1 MTGAPHISAP
11 DLEGLD
17 DLSARTF
24 RAFHRALRLHHRALM
39 RAFARHGIHHG
50 QAMCLRLLAFAPDVT
65 QRDLARALHVSS
77 PTVTRMVGSME
88 KAGLVRRRPDDADA
102 RLVRVELTEAGR
114 AQEREMHA
122 AAGEYV
128 EPHVRGADR
137 EGAARARAPPREARR
152 PHRAGRRRGGRGGVV
167 IGLLRAGLRPYRWL
181 IVLVVILT
189 LAQVI
194 ANLYLPTLN
203 ADIINNGVVKGD
215 TTYIIGVGGIMLAV
229 TLVSALAA
237 IASVYF
243 GSKTSMSLGRDTRGA
258 LFRRVQKFSQ
268 AEVNRFGAPSLITR
282 TTNDVQQVQ
291 MVVLMMLN
299 VVLMAPMMAVGGVIM
314 ALRLNVTLSTVILV
328 AIPIMGAFIG
338 FVITRATPLFMSM
351 QKKIDRINQ
360 VTREFLSG
368 VRVIR
373 AFDRTAYE
381 ERRFDVANEDLTDTA
396 LKVGRLFALV
406 FPAVTLIMNFTTIA
420 IMWFGGRQIADG
432 TMPIG
437 DLTAFLQY
445 VFMILFSVLMAT
457 FMFVMVPRAA
467 VSAQRIMEVLDT
479 EPGIVDPER
488 PLPDVAEAG
497 VVEFRDVEFRYP
509 GAEEPVLSGISFT
522 ARPGQTTAIVGSTGS
537 GKTTLIS
544 LIPRFYEVTS
554 GAVLVDGADVRELS
568 QQDLWRRIGLV
579 PQKSFLFSGTVAENL
594 RVGDEQAADER
605 LWHYLEIAQGRDF
618 VEEMPEGL
626 ETHVAQGGAS
636 VSGGQRQRLAVARAL
651 AKRAKIQIYDD
662 SFSALDSSTDAR
674 LRAALRRHTAD
685 ATVIIVAQRVGTI
698 MHADQ
703 IIVLDD
709 DGTIAGIGT
718 HDDLLEQSET
728 YREIVTSQL
737 GAEGVA

>member
-1 MTGAPHISAP
+1 VI
-11 DLEGLD
+11 
-17 DLSARTF
+17 
-24 RAFHRALRLHHRALM
+24 
-39 RAFARHGIHHG
+39 
-50 QAMCLRLLAFAPDVT
+50 RLLRT
-65 QRDLARALHVSS
+65 
-77 PTVTRMVGSME
+77 
-88 KAGLVRRRPDDADA
+88 
-102 RLVRVELTEAGR
+102 
-114 AQEREMHA
+114 
-122 AAGEYV
+122 
-128 EPHVRGADR
+128 
-137 EGAARARAPPREARR
+137 
-152 PHRAGRRRGGRGGVV
+152 
-167 IGLLRAGLRPYRWL
+167 GLRPYSWL
-181 IVLVVILT
+181 IVVVVILT

-203 ADIINNGVVKGD
+203 ADIINNGVVTGD
-215 TTYIIGVGGIMLAV
+215 TTYILQVGVVMLAV

-243 GSKTSMSLGRDTRGA
+243 GSKTSMGLGRDTRGA

-299 VVLMAPMMAVGGVIM
+299 VVLMAPMMAIGGVIM

-328 AIPIMGAFIG
+328 AIPVMGAFIG
-338 FVITRATPLFMSM
+338 LVISRATPLFMSM

-373 AFDRTAYE
+373 AFDRTVYE
-381 ERRFDVANEDLTDTA
+381 EKRFGVANEDLTDTT

-406 FPAVTLIMNFTTIA
+406 FPTVTLIMNFTTIA
-420 IMWFGGRQIADG
+420 IMWFGGKQIADG
-432 TMPIG
+432 SMPIG

-467 VSAQRIMEVLDT
+467 VSAQRIMEVLDV
-479 EPGIVDPER
+479 EPSIVDPER
-488 PLPDVAEAG
+488 PATDVPEAG
-497 VVEFRDVEFRYP
+497 LVEFCDVEFRYP
-509 GAEEPVLSGISFT
+509 GAEEPVLSRISFT
-522 ARPGQTTAIVGSTGS
+522 ARPGETTAIVGSTGS

-544 LIPRFYEVTS
+544 LIPRFYEVTG
-554 GAVLVDGADVRELS
+554 GAVLVDGVDVREMA

-579 PQKSFLFSGTVAENL
+579 PQKSFLFSGTVADNL
-594 RVGDEQAADER
+594 RHGDDEAAEER

-618 VEEMPEGL
+618 VDEMPEGL
-626 ETHVAQGGAS
+626 DTHVAQGGAS
-636 VSGGQRQRLAVARAL
+636 VSGGQRQRLAIARAL
-651 AKRAKIQIYDD
+651 AKQAKIQIYDD
-662 SFSALDSSTDAR
+662 SFSALDFSTDAK

-703 IIVLDD
+703 IVVLDD

-718 HDDLLEQSET
+718 HEELLETSET

-737 GAEGVA
+737 GVEGAA

>member
-1 MTGAPHISAP
+1 VI
-11 DLEGLD
+11 
-17 DLSARTF
+17 
-24 RAFHRALRLHHRALM
+24 
-39 RAFARHGIHHG
+39 
-50 QAMCLRLLAFAPDVT
+50 RLLRT
-65 QRDLARALHVSS
+65 
-77 PTVTRMVGSME
+77 
-88 KAGLVRRRPDDADA
+88 
-102 RLVRVELTEAGR
+102 
-114 AQEREMHA
+114 
-122 AAGEYV
+122 
-128 EPHVRGADR
+128 
-137 EGAARARAPPREARR
+137 
-152 PHRAGRRRGGRGGVV
+152 
-167 IGLLRAGLRPYRWL
+167 GLRPYSWL
-181 IVLVVILT
+181 IVVVVILT

-203 ADIINNGVVKGD
+203 ADIINNGVVTGD
-215 TTYIIGVGGIMLAV
+215 TTYILQVGVVMLAV

-243 GSKTSMSLGRDTRGA
+243 GSKTSMGLGRDTRGA

-299 VVLMAPMMAVGGVIM
+299 VVLMAPMMAIGGVIM

-328 AIPIMGAFIG
+328 AIPVMGAFIG
-338 FVITRATPLFMSM
+338 LVISRATPLFMSM

-373 AFDRTAYE
+373 AFDRTVYE
-381 ERRFDVANEDLTDTA
+381 EKRFGVANEDLTDTT

-406 FPAVTLIMNFTTIA
+406 FPTVTLIMNFTTIA
-420 IMWFGGRQIADG
+420 IMWFGGKQIADG
-432 TMPIG
+432 SMPIG

-467 VSAQRIMEVLDT
+467 VSAQRIMEVLDV
-479 EPGIVDPER
+479 EPSIVDPER
-488 PLPDVAEAG
+488 PATDVPEAG
-497 VVEFRDVEFRYP
+497 LVEFRDVEFRYP
-509 GAEEPVLSGISFT
+509 GAEEPVLSRISFT
-522 ARPGQTTAIVGSTGS
+522 ARPGETTAIVGSTGS

-544 LIPRFYEVTS
+544 LIPRFYEVTG
-554 GAVLVDGADVRELS
+554 GAVLVDGVDVREMA

-579 PQKSFLFSGTVAENL
+579 PQKSFLFSGTVADNL
-594 RVGDEQAADER
+594 RHGDDEAAEER

-618 VEEMPEGL
+618 VDEMPEGL
-626 ETHVAQGGAS
+626 DTHVAQGGAS
-636 VSGGQRQRLAVARAL
+636 VSGGQRQRLAIARAL
-651 AKRAKIQIYDD
+651 AKQAKIQIYDD
-662 SFSALDSSTDAR
+662 SFSALDFSTDAK
-674 LRAALRRHTAD
+674 LRAALRKHTAD

-703 IIVLDD
+703 IVVLDD

-718 HDDLLEQSET
+718 HEELLATSET

-737 GAEGVA
+737 GVEGAA